1 MNLILQKK
9 PYARLWLT
17 STIESDNKENI
28 YKKDI
33 ILYPNMKVAAKDKE
47 MFEIIC
53 PVSKKKYQF
62 ITSVA
67 DQWVKELRAILI
79 EKNHYVENQ
88 DEFLD

>member
-1 MNLILQKK
+1 LNLILQKK

-67 DQWVKELRAILI
+67 D
-79 EKNHYVENQ
+79 
-88 DEFLD
+88 